1 MRAKTGLY
9 IKLSCTGSSIDH
21 TSVRVRELETP
32 RPYIV
37 GIRGQMGHF
46 GMGLKLLGVYPG
58 ASR

>member
-1 MRAKTGLY
+1 MRAKTGRY

-37 GIRGQMGHF
+37 GIRGHMGHF
-46 GMGLKLLGVYPG
+46 GIWG
-58 ASR
+58 